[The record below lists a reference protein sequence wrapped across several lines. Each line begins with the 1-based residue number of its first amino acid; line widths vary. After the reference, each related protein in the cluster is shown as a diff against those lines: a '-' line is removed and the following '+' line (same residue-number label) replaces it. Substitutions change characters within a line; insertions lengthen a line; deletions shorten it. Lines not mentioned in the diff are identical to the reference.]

1 MTSSLESGC
10 IALGVS
16 VNEATL
22 KTADKFCDT
31 GRGVGIGVGAV
42 VWKVL
47 GGVCNGVGAGVLTE
61 FDHARTGVRGTL

>member
-1 MTSSLESGC
+1 M
-10 IALGVS
+10 
-16 VNEATL
+16 